1 MSIKI
6 NSDQGAP
13 TYVALRRDNGVT
25 IHQGKSHI
33 MLAPDELSAVL
44 DAIYTITGQSDPRGS
59 EKTTTN
65 GNN

>member
-1 MSIKI
+1 
-6 NSDQGAP
+6 
-13 TYVALRRDNGVT
+13 
-25 IHQGKSHI
+25 